1 MAASR
6 KRAPDA
12 KPLIS
17 FRGVQKSFGPKR
29 IYAHLDLDVY
39 EGETLVILGGSGV
52 GKSVML
58 KMLVGLLT
66 ADAGTIS
73 FDGASLRELDE
84 AGFAKVHQQ
93 IAMLFQGAALFDS
106 LSVGENVAYAL
117 NEHHFRTMA
126 PAEIKKRVA
135 WALALV
141 GLPGIEDM
149 KPSDLSGGMRKRVG
163 LARAI
168 ALQPR
173 VLLYDEP
180 TTGLDPIN
188 SERISHLVTGMQE
201 ELAVTSMVVTHDM
214 KGAFSMGDRLAM
226 VHKGRIILAGTPDEV
241 RASTDPRVKDFIE
254 GNAPK
259 AESLESLM
267 QG

>member
-1 MAASR
+1 VIEEPR
-6 KRAPDA
+6 RELR

-17 FRGVQKSFGPKR
+17 FRNVQKAFGPKR
-29 IYAHLDLDVY
+29 IYVGLDLDVF

-52 GKSVML
+52 GKSVMI

-66 ADAGTIS
+66 ADAGTITY
-73 FDGASLRELDE
+73 DGQSIRDLDE
-84 AGFAKVHQQ
+84 RGFAKVRQQ

-117 NEHHFRTMA
+117 NEHHFRTMS
-126 PAEIKKRVA
+126 AEDIKKRVA

-149 KPSDLSGGMRKRVG
+149 KPADLSGGMRKRCG

-188 SERISHLVTGMQE
+188 SERISHLVNGMKQE
-201 ELAVTSMVVTHDM
+201 LKVTSMVVTHDM
-214 KGAFSMGDRLAM
+214 KGAFAVADRLAM
-226 VHKGRIILAGTPDEV
+226 VYKGRIALAGTPEEF
-241 RASTDPRVKDFIE
+241 RASTDPRIRDFIE

-259 AESLESLM
+259 SESLESLM
-267 QG
+267 SS

>member
-1 MAASR
+1 MS
-6 KRAPDA
+6 KE
-12 KPLIS
+12 PLIS
-17 FRGVQKSFGPKR
+17 FRNVQKAFGSKR
-29 IYAHLDLDVY
+29 IYVDLDLDVY

-66 ADAGTIS
+66 ADAGTIM
-73 FDGASLRELDE
+73 FDGKSLRELSE
-84 AGFAKVHQQ
+84 RGFQEVRQQ

-106 LSVGENVAYAL
+106 LTVGENVAYAL
-117 NEHHFRTMA
+117 NEHHFRTMSKKDI
-126 PAEIKKRVA
+126 EKRVA

-141 GLPGIEDM
+141 GLPGIESM
-149 KPSDLSGGMRKRVG
+149 KPSDLSGGMRKRCG

-188 SERISHLVTGMQE
+188 AERISHLVQGMKE
-201 ELAVTSMVVTHDM
+201 ELKVTSMVVTHDM
-214 KGAFSMGDRLAM
+214 KGAFAMADRLAM
-226 VHKGRIILAGTPDEV
+226 VLKGRIVFAGTPDEF
-241 RASTDPRVKDFIE
+241 RANTDPRIKDFIE

-259 AESLESLM
+259 SESLESLM
-267 QG
+267 SN